1 MGVLQ
6 EQPSGSPESV
16 ALDMCVKRQ
25 QQQPQL
31 KQSQTQQQHQQQQQ
45 QQQQKT
51 SYISN
56 FSTAQVSLSPARVS
70 TPLATSI
77 TPLSLSV
84 TSLATPSQRI
94 SSPVRTI
101 SSTVRPSVLSP
112 QQNSINC
119 NQASYDAEGDE
130 DLEVDVVETDSE
142 LENDAILSKED
153 SSNCEG
159 RDDIGSTGG
168 GDLGSEPGDLGTN
181 SAAKRKQRRYRTTFT
196 SYQLEELEKVFAR
209 THYPDVF
216 TREELAMKIG
226 LTEARIQVWFQ
237 NRRAKWRKQEK
248 VGPSSHPYG
257 GFPSS
262 ATLPLQAPALPP
274 SIGNPFGSLQFPTP
288 PGKGLDTP
296 LFTTGVTSRVPPN
309 FFPGVPQLPPVSAAS
324 LLNHTSYLPSS
335 LSVLRDLPGGGAYRP
350 PSLGHSLIPYAPS
363 FTSVLAQLSQRSK
376 LESPYLASLQGYLP
390 ALANL
395 PATSLAAASSL
406 ANSLSYSSP
415 LASPSGLQTP
425 PLSSINLSRED
436 VERRHASLNDLRLKA
451 RDQEVKLELLRKTG
465 EITA

>member
-1 MGVLQ
+1 MSFVVLKYPTAMGVLQ

-31 KQSQTQQQHQQQQQ
+31 KQSQTQQQQQQQQ
-45 QQQQKT
+45 QLQQQQKT

-56 FSTAQVSLSPARVS
+56 FSTAA
-70 TPLATSI
+70 I
-77 TPLSLSV
+77 
-84 TSLATPSQRI
+84 
-94 SSPVRTI
+94 
-101 SSTVRPSVLSP
+101 RPSVLSP

-119 NQASYDAEGDE
+119 NQPSYDAEGDE

-142 LENDAILSKED
+142 LESDAILSKED
-153 SSNCEG
+153 SPNCEG
-159 RDDIGSTGG
+159 RDDMGSSGG

-216 TREELAMKIG
+216 T
-226 LTEARIQVWFQ
+226 
-237 NRRAKWRKQEK
+237 
-248 VGPSSHPYG
+248 
-257 GFPSS
+257 
-262 ATLPLQAPALPP
+262 
-274 SIGNPFGSLQFPTP
+274 SLQP
-288 PGKGLDTP
+288 
-296 LFTTGVTSRVPPN
+296 
-309 FFPGVPQLPPVSAAS
+309 
-324 LLNHTSYLPSS
+324 
-335 LSVLRDLPGGGAYRP
+335 
-350 PSLGHSLIPYAPS
+350 
-363 FTSVLAQLSQRSK
+363 
-376 LESPYLASLQGYLP
+376 YLP